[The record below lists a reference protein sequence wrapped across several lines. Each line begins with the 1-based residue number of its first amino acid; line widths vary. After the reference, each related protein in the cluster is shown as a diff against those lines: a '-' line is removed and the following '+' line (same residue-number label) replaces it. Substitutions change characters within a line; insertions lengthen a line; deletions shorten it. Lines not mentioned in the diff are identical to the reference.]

1 MEEFLR
7 EYIENMIDAIKGGKF
22 SFKDG
27 IMLTCDFC
35 PLFKKCRADAQNG
48 DDETPCAEYIM
59 KHYA

>member
-7 EYIENMIDAIKGGKF
+7 EYTENMIDAIKDGKAYL
-22 SFKDG
+22 KD

-35 PLFKKCRADAQNG
+35 PLAKKCHADAQNG
-48 DDETPCAEYIM
+48 EDETPCAEYIM

>member
-7 EYIENMIDAIKGGKF
+7 EYTENMITALNEGEI
-22 SFKDG
+22 SLKD
-27 IMLTCDFC
+27 IMLDCNFC
-35 PLFKKCRADAQNG
+35 PLSDKCHAEAENG